1 MKDLCVCV
9 CDKVVCDKEE
19 RDKFGCERFKL
30 VCVCESLCVIN
41 LCVTKRCDK
50 FVCARL
56 CVTKLCVCVKDCV
69 VTKRMRRG
77 GGGGAHGGG
86 GLDTE
91 PETRTPHKCC
101 GE

>member
-1 MKDLCVCV
+1 MTKLCVIKRSV
-9 CDKVVCDKEE
+9 TNLAVKDSN
-19 RDKFGCERFKL
+19 L
-30 VCVCESLCVIN
+30 CVCESLCVIN

-77 GGGGAHGGG
+77 GGGGGHGGG